1 MRRTSACAVAS
12 FRCPQLLTAL
22 FIERDNCAGVLGVC
36 VSSPR
41 PITATDVLYRAPRPN
56 VAPGGLVRML
66 VGLGASYVV
75 QSEAELFIALSH
87 LICLLDVRA
96 VFARPSAPS
105 TVPANIQH
113 ASHRQLP
120 VILRMDGR
128 KGANFLVADVA
139 IPVDSGHGASVLLT
153 VSLDNSPLFVS
164 EVQVV
169 AGHLHSPACNHSRV
183 YEGGAFEGNAFCAAA
198 DGDTCSLYDN
208 LQPKGWA
215 LWMRGGRGGSTEEMN
230 TEVSESSA
238 PMTRVIRLRLS
249 SASFSRRAQ
258 QC

>member
-1 MRRTSACAVAS
+1 
-12 FRCPQLLTAL
+12 
-22 FIERDNCAGVLGVC
+22 
-36 VSSPR
+36 
-41 PITATDVLYRAPRPN
+41 
-56 VAPGGLVRML
+56 ML

-75 QSEAELFIALSH
+75 QSEAELFIALSR
-87 LICLLDVRA
+87 LICSLDVRA
-96 VFARPSAPS
+96 VFARPAAPS
-105 TVPANIQH
+105 TAPTNIQH
-113 ASHRQLP
+113 ASRCQLP
-120 VILRMDGR
+120 VVVRMDVR

-139 IPVDSGHGASVLLT
+139 IPVDSAHGSSVLLT
-153 VSLDNSPLFVS
+153 VSLDKSPLFIS

-238 PMTRVIRLRLS
+238 PMTRFWGTFIFPQGSTMLVCAASWGNADVVSILLDAGADVNASDEVRVFVYRHIELGFYDS
-249 SASFSRRAQ
+249 SRYL
-258 QC
+258 

>member
-1 MRRTSACAVAS
+1 
-12 FRCPQLLTAL
+12 
-22 FIERDNCAGVLGVC
+22 
-36 VSSPR
+36 
-41 PITATDVLYRAPRPN
+41 
-56 VAPGGLVRML
+56 ML

-75 QSEAELFIALSH
+75 HSEAELFVDLSR

-96 VFARPSAPS
+96 VFARPAAPS
-105 TVPANIQH
+105 TVPTNIQH

-120 VILRMDGR
+120 VIVRMDDR

-139 IPVDSGHGASVLLT
+139 IPVDSAHGASVLLT
-153 VSLDNSPLFVS
+153 VSLDNSPLFIS

-169 AGHLHSPACNHSRV
+169 AGHLHSLACNHSRV
-183 YEGGAFEGNAFCAAA
+183 YEGSAFEGNAFCAAA

-230 TEVSESSA
+230 TEVSESSV
-238 PMTRVIRLRLS
+238 PMTRFWGTFVFPQGSTMLVCAASWGNADVVRILLDAGANVNASNEVRVFVYRHIELGFYDS
-249 SASFSRRAQ
+249 SRYL
-258 QC
+258 